1 MAGNSPKKKSQPLTD
16 SDLLRAHRDEHH
28 PNHDQKWAALK
39 ASDAPLVRQALLRAK
54 EIHAEGL
61 DPAEAYLQGV
71 ADLNYF
77 RERQQ
82 LLASVDQALNT
93 NDVDPSA

>member
-1 MAGNSPKKKSQPLTD
+1 MANVNPKRKFRSLAD
-16 SDLLRAHRDEHH
+16 EDLLRAYRTEHR

-39 ASDAPLVRQALLRAK
+39 PADAPLVRQALLRAE
-54 EIHAEGL
+54 EIRAQGL

-77 RERQQ
+77 RERLQ
-82 LLASVDQALNT
+82 LLASISKTLDT
-93 NDVDPSA
+93 SSVDPPA